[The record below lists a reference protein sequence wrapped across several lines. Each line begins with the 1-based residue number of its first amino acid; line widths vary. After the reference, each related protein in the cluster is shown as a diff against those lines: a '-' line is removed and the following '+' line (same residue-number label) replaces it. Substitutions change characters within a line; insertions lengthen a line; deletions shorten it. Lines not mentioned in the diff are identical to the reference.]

1 MLNKIKQAVL
11 DGEIERAAQLTEEAI
26 AQGVEAPQILD
37 QALAPAM
44 EIVGEEYENGDRYVP
59 EMLISAEAMKRA
71 MVILQPLLADAGVK
85 ARGKVVIGTVEGD
98 LHDIGKD
105 LVAMMLEGAGFKV
118 YDLGIDISAEL
129 FVEEVKKHKPDLV
142 GLSALLTTTMVQ
154 IPEVIKALEKGGMR
168 DRIKVMVGGAPV
180 TQEYAR
186 KSGADGYAPDAGA
199 AVKEADWLMAELKGR
214 PSA

>member
-105 LVAMMLEGAGFKV
+105 LVVMMLEGAGFKV

-129 FVEEVKKHKPDLV
+129 FVEEVKKHEPDLV

-199 AVKEADWLMAELKGR
+199 AVKEADRLMAELKGR